1 MTPRPLPP
9 RPRSHLQAALQE
21 RGVVR
26 CLGGA
31 VLGGCEEQALHAA
44 RGVHGGPAPQALR
57 TRPPLAFPAAA
68 AIVTQRPL
76 SASGRRAAPREA
88 PPPPSCLGETGRA
101 AATAWGRR
109 REPGD
114 PGSGGAW
121 FGDSGFSAVG
131 AIQTDAF
138 PMRSSVWLGWAE
150 SSSRLRSELPSV
162 STWRSTPASPSFFL
176 SSPHDPFFSV

>member
-1 MTPRPLPP
+1 M
-9 RPRSHLQAALQE
+9 
-21 RGVVR
+21 R

-44 RGVHGGPAPQALR
+44 RGVHGGPAPQTLR
-57 TRPPLAFPAAA
+57 TRPSLAFPAAAA

-88 PPPPSCLGETGRA
+88 PPPPSCLGETERA
-101 AATAWGRR
+101 AAAAWGRR

-114 PGSGGAW
+114 AGRAGDW

-131 AIQTDAF
+131 VIQRDAF
-138 PMRSSVWLGWAE
+138 PTRSSVWLGWAE
-150 SSSRLRSELPSV
+150 SSSCLRLELPSV
-162 STWRSTPASPSFFL
+162 PTWPCLAFLLSF
-176 SSPHDPFFSV
+176 